1 MDDAQR
7 LLREGAAS
15 SSAADSA
22 PSKPPFGFEPKVAA
36 LVALLPVFAF
46 LADAAV
52 FTMLLS
58 APAIFNIWAFALL
71 LVMTLYFRFVTLF
84 AALAPRADLLLF
96 VYIPCLL
103 MPFFTKIMAHV
114 DVLELYDAASEVA
127 PRPDFEMGDPP
138 ASGPTRASSASS
150 GTDSAASTTTK
161 PRKQSAT
168 EAELRVTTET
178 TARHGFQLGW
188 LRAMLHDRFEAYKA
202 FQIGPHAS
210 LSGRVYFAVRLE
222 VMSTRCQQCST

>member
-7 LLREGAAS
+7 LLREGTAS

-84 AALAPRADLLLF
+84 AALAPRADHLLF

-114 DVLELYDAASEVA
+114 DVLELSCSERGS
-127 PRPDFEMGDPP
+127 PRQILRW
-138 ASGPTRASSASS
+138 AIHQRRAGRISSASS